1 MDSKAHLYMQIWGGL
16 SMVVGACFVMAAY
29 CVRTRLKGFHVD
41 GSLPVRHIS
50 LSSTV

>member
-41 GSLPVRHIS
+41 G
-50 LSSTV
+50 